1 MSFQMLSRISLT
13 FRAALVLGLIC
24 QTPLLSRH
32 AQAHQDAGNDLRK
45 AASWHWPTTN
55 DFQDHLSSFLDQRQA
70 TQEQRAGVM
79 RVWSSGANLTGPAFL
94 EHVLD
99 TCSLLEP
106 RLADLTSQIRS
117 LKSSAVALKDYPWLT
132 SDLPGWLQDAVRL
145 ACGRAYAQR
154 KMYDEALETL
164 SGLEL
169 KQVCDPASLLFY
181 RASAEHHLLKK
192 NECLANLQLLLQR
205 QDELPA
211 RYRQLAQLMQA
222 DIKPLEPDSL
232 DEIARM
238 MTDVQR
244 RLDLGRA
251 GQTVRDEE
259 DSIVKKLDKLIEQ
272 VEQQAQQMQQQQAG
286 GGQGQQGQNAQ
297 QPAGQPMDDS
307 RIAGTSG
314 PGDVDQKQ
322 LDDRSAWGNLPPAQR
337 QEALQRL
344 TEELPTHYRDVI
356 EGYFRQLAKDRS
368 R

>member
-1 MSFQMLSRISLT
+1 MSFQMLSCTSLSVQT
-13 FRAALVLGLIC
+13 VLTLGLLWL
-24 QTPLLSRH
+24 QPMPSLH
-32 AQAHQDAGNDLRK
+32 AWSDQGDQRELRK
-45 AASWHWPTTN
+45 EASWRWPTTT
-55 DFQDHLSSFLDQRQA
+55 DFQDHLASFLDQRQA
-70 TQEQRAGVM
+70 TQEQRAQVM
-79 RVWSSGANLTGPAFL
+79 RHWNNGASLTGP
-94 EHVLD
+94 
-99 TCSLLEP
+99 SLLEHILDTGSLIEP
-106 RLADLTSQIRS
+106 RLSELNAHLRS
-117 LKSSAVALKDYPWLT
+117 LKTTLVAPKDYPWLT

-169 KQVCDPASLLFY
+169 KQVCDPATLLFY

-192 NECLANLQLLLQR
+192 DECLANLQLLLQR
-205 QDELPA
+205 QEDLPA

-222 DIKPLEPDSL
+222 DISPLEPDSL

-272 VEQQAQQMQQQQAG
+272 VEQQAQQMQQQAS

-322 LDDRSAWGNLPPAQR
+322 LDKNSAWGNLPPAER

-344 TEELPTHYRDVI
+344 TEDLPTHYRDVI
-356 EGYFRQLAKDRS
+356 EGYFRQLAKDRT